1 MKGGDEMN
9 LIGVKEVREILGV
22 GESLAYKIMK
32 QLNEELEKKGYLI
45 IRGKI
50 PREYLEER
58 FYH

>member
-1 MKGGDEMN
+1 MN
-9 LIGVKEVREILGV
+9 LIGVEEVMKLLGI
-22 GESLAYKIMK
+22 GRNAAYKIMK
-32 QLNEELEKKGYLI
+32 QHNEELEKKGYLV

>member
-9 LIGVKEVREILGV
+9 LIGVNEVREILGV

-32 QLNEELEKKGYLI
+32 QLNEELEKKGYLV

>member
-32 QLNEELEKKGYLI
+32 QLNEELEKKGYLV

>member
-1 MKGGDEMN
+1 MN

-32 QLNEELEKKGYLI
+32 QLNEELEKKGYLV